1 MSRRT
6 LLPLVLALLAAV
18 PAAADTLL
26 TIKSHVQGLTM
37 AGPPDGEIRIWV
49 AGDKLRRDDG
59 DASSTI
65 LRLDRNKL
73 YVVNHQDRTYSELS
87 LPLDLQKLGASQ
99 DILKTVVQV
108 NPTNETRKIR
118 SWNARKVEVDVSN
131 AAGLKLDGT
140 LWVSKDVEAYA
151 TLNRM
156 AVSMAALQPG
166 GANLARQLEQV
177 GGFPVVQEAEVE
189 MNGSRFKTREE
200 LVSVETKAAP
210 AGLYEP
216 PAGYAKEAAP
226 L

>member
-1 MSRRT
+1 MRRT
-6 LLPLVLALLAAV
+6 LPLLLLLLGAA
-18 PAAADTLL
+18 PLAADTLL
-26 TIKSHVQGLTM
+26 TIKSQVQGLTM
-37 AGPPDGEIRIWV
+37 AGSPDGEIRIWV

-59 DASSTI
+59 EAASTI
-65 LRLDRNKL
+65 LRLDRNKIYL
-73 YVVNHQDRTYSELS
+73 VNHQDRTYSELS

-99 DILKTVVQV
+99 DVLKTSVQV
-108 NPTNETRKIR
+108 KPSNETKKIR
-118 SWNARKVEVDVSN
+118 SWNARRVEVDVSN

-151 TLNRM
+151 ALNRM

-166 GANLARQLEQV
+166 GANLARQLEQI
-177 GGFPVVQEAEVE
+177 GGFPVVQETDVE

-200 LVSVETKAAP
+200 LVSVETREAP

>member
-1 MSRRT
+1 MRRI
-6 LLPLVLALLAAV
+6 LPLLLFLLAAAPV
-18 PAAADTLL
+18 AADTLL

-37 AGPPDGEIRIWV
+37 AGSPDGEIRIWV
-49 AGDKLRRDDG
+49 AGDMLRRDDG
-59 DASSTI
+59 DATSTI

-73 YVVNHQDRTYSELS
+73 YVVNHQDKTYSELS

-99 DILKTVVQV
+99 DVLKTTVQV
-108 NPTNETRKIR
+108 KPSNETKKIR
-118 SWNARKVEVDVSN
+118 SWSARRVEVGVSN

-140 LWVSKDVEAYA
+140 LWVSKDVEGYA
-151 TLNRM
+151 ALNRM

-166 GANLARQLEQV
+166 GANLARQLEEI
-177 GGFPVVQEAEVE
+177 GGFPVVQETDVE